1 MRHVHFIE
9 VNLLVHATGREWFDS
24 VQSELFLAFSLCVRP
39 MQILVNSHHCRVFS
53 FVSTEIYMFPEKLLD
68 LFDSTAKV
76 ARFFNVLHWANL
88 TRYIC
93 SCLCDTPFCPIFFR
107 YMYFT
112 VWGYLNCLVW
122 CCTCTKKHL
131 LSEQVLKPPLGN
143 ELSNMGLITMS
154 FRFLWCINEVI
165 GVSLNRPAI
174 IPLM

>member
-1 MRHVHFIE
+1 MRHVHFTE

-39 MQILVNSHHCRVFS
+39 MQIMVNSHHCRVFS
-53 FVSTEIYMFPEKLLD
+53 FVSTEINISRQAPWFIWFYCEGRPFLQRIALSKPDEIYMQL
-68 LFDSTAKV
+68 SVRHA
-76 ARFFNVLHWANL
+76 VLSN
-88 TRYIC
+88 
-93 SCLCDTPFCPIFFR
+93 FFR